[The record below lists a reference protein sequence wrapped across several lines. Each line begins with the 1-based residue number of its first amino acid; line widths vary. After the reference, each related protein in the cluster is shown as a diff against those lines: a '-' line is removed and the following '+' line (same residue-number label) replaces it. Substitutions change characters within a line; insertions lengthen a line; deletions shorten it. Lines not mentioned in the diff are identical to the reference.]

1 MGTTELPTT
10 YYQTKA
16 LKSKYLWDMGLKSYI
31 LNLDL
36 FWFHISLMGMGLCT
50 KLIQFMVK
58 CRQVLNLNFKLASGI
73 VISNVD
79 VDSIQ

>member
-36 FWFHISLMGMGLCT
+36 F
-50 KLIQFMVK
+50 
-58 CRQVLNLNFKLASGI
+58 
-73 VISNVD
+73 
-79 VDSIQ
+79 

>member
-1 MGTTELPTT
+1 MGPTELPTT

-16 LKSKYLWDMGLKSYI
+16 LKSKYLWDSGLKSYI

-36 FWFHISLMGMGLCT
+36 FISLMGMGLCT

-58 CRQVLNLNFKLASGI
+58 CRQVLNLDFKLASGI